1 MNLQRC
7 FSLLVLSYKNPCF
20 MGSVYV
26 FKEEF
31 MVAEVAQIEGVS
43 QHGVQ

>member
-7 FSLLVLSYKNPCF
+7 SSLLILSYKNPCF
-20 MGSVYV
+20 MGSMYV

-31 MVAEVAQIEGVS
+31 MVVEVAQIEGIS
-43 QHGVQ
+43 